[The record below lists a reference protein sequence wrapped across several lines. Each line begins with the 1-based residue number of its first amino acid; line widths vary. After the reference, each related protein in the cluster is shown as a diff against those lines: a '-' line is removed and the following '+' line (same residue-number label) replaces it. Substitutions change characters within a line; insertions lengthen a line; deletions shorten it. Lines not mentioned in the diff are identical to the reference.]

1 MGLAAAP
8 GGRSRLLGGAAGGM
22 AEFGAFEV
30 FFATC
35 CVWQEWVLAARVA
48 LHLLASWG
56 GCEEGAAR
64 LPPAGVGKLGR
75 KQNSPSPGL
84 ASATVGWSLAVGNS
98 VFGQRIGA
106 RRQGWDVGEALVEA
120 LGSVVPSWRHLLEPS
135 QPPGGC
141 GDWQAGG

>member
-56 GCEEGAAR
+56 AAR
-64 LPPAGVGKLGR
+64 REQPGFLPLG
-75 KQNSPSPGL
+75 
-84 ASATVGWSLAVGNS
+84 
-98 VFGQRIGA
+98 
-106 RRQGWDVGEALVEA
+106 LVN
-120 LGSVVPSWRHLLEPS
+120 
-135 QPPGGC
+135 
-141 GDWQAGG
+141 